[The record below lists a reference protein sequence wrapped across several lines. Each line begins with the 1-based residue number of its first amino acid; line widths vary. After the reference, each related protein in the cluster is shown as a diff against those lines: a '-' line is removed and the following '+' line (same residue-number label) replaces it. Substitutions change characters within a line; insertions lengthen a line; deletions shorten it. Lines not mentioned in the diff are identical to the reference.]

1 MPRRRRG
8 CYQADGLIGFLSESK
23 TSRRNFWKPKSNF
36 LADEAPDCG
45 LWPSDTRR
53 RAIRPLLPSGRFFD
67 REMLPDINTVK
78 SADAVCNRP
87 NALSHKFYYRIID
100 PVRKETIS
108 VRYFGSASAGK
119 CAEQLV
125 ADEMAASE

>member
-1 MPRRRRG
+1 MSRRRQG

-45 LWPSDTRR
+45 LWRSDTWRQ
-53 RAIRPLLPSGRFFD
+53 AIRPLLPSD

-100 PVRKETIS
+100 PVRKETIP